1 VIGEGGSGGA
11 VAFASANRVAMLE
24 HSVYSVISP
33 EGCASIL
40 WKDAEKM
47 RESAE
52 ALRLTS
58 KDLLELGVCDKII
71 KEPRGGAH
79 RDRDAAIKSV
89 GEALVSML
97 NELRD
102 LSGDKLRQ
110 DRRRKYLDLGSKGLA
125 A

>member
-1 VIGEGGSGGA
+1 A
-11 VAFASANRVAMLE
+11 VAFATANRVAMLQ
-24 HSVYSVISP
+24 HSIYSVISP

-58 KDLLELGVCDKII
+58 KDLQELGVCDRII
-71 KEPRGGAH
+71 PEPLGGAH
-79 RDRDAAIKSV
+79 RSPEEAIKSV
-89 GEALVSML
+89 GEALTLLL
-97 NELRD
+97 NELRG
-102 LSGDKLRQ
+102 LSPQKLRA
-110 DRRRKYLDLGSKGLA
+110 DRWSKYLDLGSKGLA